1 MKQRFLLVPVFSL
14 LMTLQAQAVQSCN
27 PAIPADTP
35 SSDFVV
41 HNDGTV
47 THSRTGLMWK
57 VCSEGQSWS
66 VAGCAGTATTHSW
79 DLALQIPASLNVSGG
94 YAGYS
99 DWRLPNVNELKSIV
113 EYSCDT
119 PAINATI
126 FPATVSGGYWSCS
139 PSASLSYPIWGA
151 SDSLNAWGVVFSYGY
166 GDGHYPRHFR
176 HGLNQLRLVRGGQ

>member
-66 VAGCAGTATTHSW
+66 VAGCSGAAATALW
-79 DLALQIPASLNVSGG
+79 NAALQIPASLNVSGG

-113 EYSCDT
+113 EHSCDT
-119 PAINATI
+119 PSINTTI
-126 FPATVSGGYWSCS
+126 FPATMSRVYWSSS
-139 PSASLSYPIWGA
+139 PFASF
-151 SDSLNAWGVVFSYGY
+151 SLKAWGVYFLDGFDGNGNRGY
-166 GDGHYPRHFR
+166 PY
-176 HGLNQLRLVRGGQ
+176 QVRLVRGGQ

>member
-66 VAGCAGTATTHSW
+66 VAGCNGTATMNLW
-79 DLALQIPASLNVSGG
+79 NAALQIPASLNVSGG

-113 EYSCDT
+113 EHSCYT
-119 PAINATI
+119 PAINATL
-126 FPATVSGGYWSCS
+126 FPATVSGSYWSSS
-139 PSASLSYPIWGA
+139 PYASYSPY
-151 SDSLNAWGVVFSYGY
+151 AWVVGFYKGNDYGNRRNGFFY
-166 GDGHYPRHFR
+166 SH
-176 HGLNQLRLVRGGQ
+176 QVRLVRGGQ

>member
-66 VAGCAGTATTHSW
+66 VAGCSGAATQDFW
-79 DLALQIPASLNVSGG
+79 NAALQIPASLNVSGG

-113 EYSCDT
+113 EHSCYG

-126 FPATVSGGYWSCS
+126 FPATVSGFYWSSS
-139 PSASLSYPIWGA
+139 PYASY
-151 SDSLNAWGVVFSYGY
+151 SDSAWGVYFYSGYDYGLIRSSIN
-166 GDGHYPRHFR
+166 H
-176 HGLNQLRLVRGGQ
+176 QVRLVRGGQ